1 MKTGTEIKT
10 VLKHINEDS
19 KNKNDYLVD
28 LKDMDIVT
36 DSVTNYPHLKAKHMD
51 KYFHMTDRAINQL
64 CGKLKIGR
72 QYIQKCLP
80 ESVDLVAHNLNFWIN
95 RRDNRELMVRTYDH
109 GHDNVDVRAI
119 LTNRYKR
126 IDCDV
131 VANHCL
137 DKLMDLDV
145 KFKYSY
151 YDGDR
156 MNITAVT
163 PKVEGEVVKG
173 DVVQGGITITN
184 SEVGNGSL
192 MIKPFIYRLVCTNG
206 MVAPHYYNQ
215 FYAKHVGAIVIDPTE
230 DEQWKVT
237 VEKMQ
242 KQLEL
247 VANPEV
253 FNENLL
259 KLQQSTKEK
268 MNSNQIV
275 QLAKRQGIT
284 DSERAGIFER
294 LDHYVSDQFT
304 VSKYELSNAITN
316 MANDE
321 EMSDQRAR
329 FFQELGGMIIFS
341 KNLNQIRI

>member
-10 VLKHINEDS
+10 VLKEINDDT
-19 KNKNDYLVD
+19 KYKKDYLVD
-28 LKDMDIVT
+28 LKDMQVVKSEQTGQAMLQFGNI
-36 DSVTNYPHLKAKHMD
+36 D
-51 KYFHMTDRAINQL
+51 KDFYMTDRSVNQL

-80 ESVDLVAHNLNFWIN
+80 ESIDLVAHNLNFWIN
-95 RRDNRELMVRTYDH
+95 HRDNRDLMVRTYEFDA
-109 GHDNVDVRAI
+109 RAI

-145 KFKYSY
+145 EFKYSY

-206 MVAPHYYNQ
+206 MVAPQYFNQ
-215 FYAKHVGAIVIDPTE
+215 FYAKHVGAIVIDPTQ

-237 VEKMQ
+237 IEKMQ

-247 VANPEV
+247 VAKPEV
-253 FNENLL
+253 FEENLK
-259 KLQQSTKEK
+259 KLQDATKK
-268 MNSNQIV
+268 SMNSHQII

-284 DSERAGIFER
+284 DAERAGIFER
-294 LDHYVSDQFT
+294 LDRYVGDEFT

-321 EMSDQRAR
+321 EMSDKRAR
-329 FFQELGGMIIFS
+329 FFQELGGLVVFANNPM
-341 KNLNQIRI
+341 QIAI

>member
-10 VLKHINEDS
+10 VLKEINDDT
-19 KNKNDYLVD
+19 KYKKDYLVD
-28 LKDMDIVT
+28 LKDMQVVKSEQTGQAMLQFGNI
-36 DSVTNYPHLKAKHMD
+36 D
-51 KYFHMTDRAINQL
+51 KDFYMTDRSVNQL

-80 ESVDLVAHNLNFWIN
+80 ESIDLVAHNLNFWIN
-95 RRDNRELMVRTYDH
+95 HRDNRDLMVRTYEFDA
-109 GHDNVDVRAI
+109 RAI

-145 KFKYSY
+145 EFKYSY
-151 YDGDR
+151 YNGDT

-184 SEVGNGSL
+184 SEVGDGSL

-206 MVAPHYYNQ
+206 MVAPQYFNQ
-215 FYAKHVGAIVIDPTE
+215 FYAKHVGAIVIDPTQ

-237 VEKMQ
+237 IEKMQ

-247 VANPEV
+247 VAKPEV
-253 FNENLL
+253 FEENLK
-259 KLQQSTKEK
+259 KLQDATKK
-268 MNSNQIV
+268 SMNSHQIV

-284 DSERAGIFER
+284 DAERAGIFER
-294 LDHYVSDQFT
+294 LDRYVGDEFT

-321 EMSDQRAR
+321 EMSDKRAR
-329 FFQELGGMIIFS
+329 FFQELGGLVVFANNPM
-341 KNLNQIRI
+341 QIAI

>member
-10 VLKHINEDS
+10 VLKEINDDTQY
-19 KNKNDYLVD
+19 KKDYLVD
-28 LKDMDIVT
+28 LKDMQVVKSEQTGQAMLQFGNI
-36 DSVTNYPHLKAKHMD
+36 D
-51 KYFHMTDRAINQL
+51 KDFYMTDRSVNQL

-80 ESVDLVAHNLNFWIN
+80 ESIDLVAHNLNFWIN
-95 RRDNRELMVRTYDH
+95 HRDNRDLMVRTYEFDA
-109 GHDNVDVRAI
+109 RAI

-145 KFKYSY
+145 EFKYSY
-151 YDGDR
+151 YNGDT

-206 MVAPHYYNQ
+206 MVAPQYFNQ
-215 FYAKHVGAIVIDPTE
+215 FYAKHVGAIVIDPTQ

-237 VEKMQ
+237 IEKMQ

-247 VANPEV
+247 VAKPEV
-253 FNENLL
+253 FEENLK
-259 KLQQSTKEK
+259 KLQDATKK
-268 MNSNQIV
+268 SMNSHQII

-284 DSERAGIFER
+284 DAERAGIFER
-294 LDHYVSDQFT
+294 LDRYVGDEFT

-321 EMSDQRAR
+321 EMSDKRAR
-329 FFQELGGMIIFS
+329 FFQELGGLVVFANNPM
-341 KNLNQIRI
+341 QIAI

>member
-1 MKTGTEIKT
+1 MKTGTEIKN
-10 VLKHINEDS
+10 VLQHINEDS
-19 KNKNDYLVD
+19 KNKLDYLVN
-28 LKDMDIVT
+28 LKDITVVGGDQQQMSMEVSTLTKD
-36 DSVTNYPHLKAKHMD
+36 
-51 KYFHMTDRAINQL
+51 FGMTDRSINQL

-80 ESVDLVAHNLNFWIN
+80 ESTDLVAHNLNFWIN
-95 RRDNRELMVRTYDH
+95 RRDDRELMIRSFDH
-109 GHDNVDVRAI
+109 GHNNYDARAI

-126 IDCDV
+126 IDCDA

-145 KFKYSY
+145 QFKYSY

-206 MVAPHYYNQ
+206 MVAPQYFNQ
-215 FYAKHVGAIVIDPTE
+215 FYAKHVGKIIIDPTQ

-237 VEKMQ
+237 IEKMQ
-242 KQLEL
+242 AQLEL
-247 VANPEV
+247 VAKPEV
-253 FNENLL
+253 FEENLQ
-259 KLQQSTKEK
+259 KLQQATKER
-268 MNSNQIV
+268 MNSRQIV

-294 LDHYVSDQFT
+294 LDHYVGDEFT
-304 VSKYELSNAITN
+304 VSKYELSNAVTN

-329 FFQELGGMIIFS
+329 FFQELGGLIVFTNNPM
-341 KNLNQIRI
+341 QIAI

>member
-1 MKTGTEIKT
+1 MKTGTEIKN
-10 VLKHINEDS
+10 VLQHINEDS
-19 KNKNDYLVD
+19 KNKLDYLVN
-28 LKDMDIVT
+28 LKDITVVGGDQQQMSMEVSTLTKD
-36 DSVTNYPHLKAKHMD
+36 
-51 KYFHMTDRAINQL
+51 FGMTDRSINQL

-80 ESVDLVAHNLNFWIN
+80 ESTDLVAHNLNFWIN
-95 RRDNRELMVRTYDH
+95 RRDDRELMIRSFDH
-109 GHDNVDVRAI
+109 GHNNYDARAI

-126 IDCDV
+126 IDCDA

-145 KFKYSY
+145 Q
-151 YDGDR
+151 
-156 MNITAVT
+156 
-163 PKVEGEVVKG
+163 G

-206 MVAPHYYNQ
+206 MVAPQYFNQ
-215 FYAKHVGAIVIDPTE
+215 FYAKHVGKIIIDPTQ

-237 VEKMQ
+237 IEKMQ
-242 KQLEL
+242 AQLEL
-247 VANPEV
+247 VAKPEV
-253 FNENLL
+253 FEENLQ
-259 KLQQSTKEK
+259 KLQQATKER
-268 MNSNQIV
+268 MNSRQIV

-294 LDHYVSDQFT
+294 LDHYVGDEFT
-304 VSKYELSNAITN
+304 VSKYELSNAVTN

-329 FFQELGGMIIFS
+329 FFQELGGLIVFTNNPM
-341 KNLNQIRI
+341 QIAI

>member
-10 VLKHINEDS
+10 VLKEINDDTQY
-19 KNKNDYLVD
+19 KKDYLVD
-28 LKDMDIVT
+28 LKDMQVVKSEQTGQAMLQFGNI
-36 DSVTNYPHLKAKHMD
+36 D
-51 KYFHMTDRAINQL
+51 KDFYMTDRSVNQL

-80 ESVDLVAHNLNFWIN
+80 ESIDLVAHNLNFWIN
-95 RRDNRELMVRTYDH
+95 HRDNRDLMVRTYEFDA
-109 GHDNVDVRAI
+109 RAI

-145 KFKYSY
+145 EFKYSY
-151 YDGDR
+151 YNGDT

-184 SEVGNGSL
+184 SEVGDGSL

-206 MVAPHYYNQ
+206 MVAPQYFNQ
-215 FYAKHVGAIVIDPTE
+215 FYAKHVGAIVIDPTQ

-237 VEKMQ
+237 IEKMQ

-247 VANPEV
+247 VAKPEV
-253 FNENLL
+253 FEENLK
-259 KLQQSTKEK
+259 KLQDATKK
-268 MNSNQIV
+268 SMNSHQII

-284 DSERAGIFER
+284 DAERAGIFER
-294 LDHYVSDQFT
+294 LDRYVGDEFT

-321 EMSDQRAR
+321 EMSDKRAR
-329 FFQELGGMIIFS
+329 FFQELGGLVVFANNPM
-341 KNLNQIRI
+341 QIAI

>member
-19 KNKNDYLVD
+19 KNKSDYLVD
-28 LKDMDIVT
+28 LKDLEVVT
-36 DSVTNYPHLKAKHMD
+36 NHTNYPILKANHMD
-51 KYFHMTDRAINQL
+51 KKFHMTDKAINQL

-72 QYIQKCLP
+72 QYIQKCMP

-95 RRDNRELMVRTYDH
+95 RRDNRELMVRTFDH
-109 GHDNVDVRAI
+109 GHSNIDARAI

-145 KFKYSY
+145 EFKYSY

-206 MVAPHYYNQ
+206 MVAPQYFNQ
-215 FYAKHVGAIVIDPTE
+215 FYAKHVGAIVIDPTQ

-237 VEKMQ
+237 IEKMQ

-247 VANPEV
+247 VAKPEV
-253 FNENLL
+253 FEENLK
-259 KLQQSTKEK
+259 KLQDATKK
-268 MNSNQIV
+268 SMNSHQIV

-294 LDHYVSDQFT
+294 LDRYVGDEFT

-321 EMSDQRAR
+321 EMSDKRAR
-329 FFQELGGMIIFS
+329 FFQELGGLVVFANNPM
-341 KNLNQIRI
+341 QIAI

>member
-10 VLKHINEDS
+10 VLKEINDDT
-19 KNKNDYLVD
+19 KYKKDYLVD
-28 LKDMDIVT
+28 LKDMQVVKSEQTGQAMLQFGNI
-36 DSVTNYPHLKAKHMD
+36 D
-51 KYFHMTDRAINQL
+51 KDFYMTDRSVNQL

-80 ESVDLVAHNLNFWIN
+80 ESIDLVAHNLNFWIN
-95 RRDNRELMVRTYDH
+95 HRDNRDLMVRTYEFDA
-109 GHDNVDVRAI
+109 RAI

-145 KFKYSY
+145 EFKYSY
-151 YDGDR
+151 YNGDT

-184 SEVGNGSL
+184 SEVGDGSL

-206 MVAPHYYNQ
+206 MVAPQYFNQ
-215 FYAKHVGAIVIDPTE
+215 FYAKHVGAIVIDPTQ

-237 VEKMQ
+237 IEKMQ

-247 VANPEV
+247 VAKPEV
-253 FNENLL
+253 FEENLK
-259 KLQQSTKEK
+259 KLQDATKK
-268 MNSNQIV
+268 SMNSHQII

-284 DSERAGIFER
+284 DAERAGIFER
-294 LDHYVSDQFT
+294 LDRYVGDEFT

-321 EMSDQRAR
+321 EMSDKRAR
-329 FFQELGGMIIFS
+329 FFQELGGLVVFANNPM
-341 KNLNQIRI
+341 QIAI

>member
-19 KNKNDYLVD
+19 KNKNDYLFD
-28 LKDMDIVT
+28 LKDMEVVT
-36 DSVTNYPHLKAKHMD
+36 DSVTNYPHLKANHMD

-72 QYIQKCLP
+72 QYIQKCMP

-163 PKVEGEVVKG
+163 PKVQGEVVKG

-206 MVAPHYYNQ
+206 MVAPHYFNQ

-230 DEQWKVT
+230 D
-237 VEKMQ
+237 
-242 KQLEL
+242 
-247 VANPEV
+247 
-253 FNENLL
+253 
-259 KLQQSTKEK
+259 
-268 MNSNQIV
+268 
-275 QLAKRQGIT
+275 
-284 DSERAGIFER
+284 
-294 LDHYVSDQFT
+294 
-304 VSKYELSNAITN
+304 
-316 MANDE
+316 
-321 EMSDQRAR
+321 
-329 FFQELGGMIIFS
+329 
-341 KNLNQIRI
+341 